1 VIRTEVGPAAGLFR
15 NIIGTALTLTPAA
28 IEPSKFRTT
37 PDRTP
42 VEPGGNA
49 GGRTAI
55 PPNGDGTAAVY
66 REKSTLSTVEPAAIE
81 IALADAMLAVSG

>member
-1 VIRTEVGPAAGLFR
+1 VIGLYLLAGRNELILDTAPEFAFIRFNANPLSGRPLFAEIR
-15 NIIGTALTLTPAA
+15 
-28 IEPSKFRTT
+28 
-37 PDRTP
+37 
-42 VEPGGNA
+42 NA

-81 IALADAMLAVSG
+81 IAFADAMLAVSG